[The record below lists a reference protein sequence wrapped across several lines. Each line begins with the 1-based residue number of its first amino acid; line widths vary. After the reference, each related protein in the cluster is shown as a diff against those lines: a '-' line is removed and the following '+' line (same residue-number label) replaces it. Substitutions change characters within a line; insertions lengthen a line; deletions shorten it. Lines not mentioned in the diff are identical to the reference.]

1 MTQVALFFL
10 ALKSIKSLCSFVL
23 RHFLSARLFSF
34 LADLTSSLN
43 HGTDGLFV
51 TVLVII
57 GAWRS
62 RATLS
67 VLLYSLTKPSR
78 SYECRFVQRSVRESS
93 CSNTPLESPI
103 NSQAMCL

>member
-1 MTQVALFFL
+1 MFFL

-57 GAWRS
+57 GAWRLTP
-62 RATLS
+62 RLTWRLS
-67 VLLYSLTKPSR
+67 EARL
-78 SYECRFVQRSVRESS
+78 
-93 CSNTPLESPI
+93 SNFP
-103 NSQAMCL
+103 